1 MKIIPYAKQ
10 QIDHNDIEAVVN
22 VLSSEYLTQGPTV
35 ELFESCVSAY
45 CNVRY
50 AFATNSATSALHLA
64 CMALEL
70 ARGDLVWTTP
80 NTFVATANCA
90 LYCGASV
97 DFVDIDP
104 HSYNMSI
111 SALSEKLIEAK
122 KTNKLPKIVIPVH
135 FAGYP
140 SEMREIKKLSE
151 LYGFKIIE
159 DASHAIGAE
168 YSGTKVGSCNF
179 SDITIFSFHPVKII
193 TCGEGGMAMTN
204 SLSIAKKLKL
214 YRSHG
219 ITSDISEMESRPKEE
234 IWNYQ
239 QILLGM
245 NYRMTDILAALG
257 LSQLKKL
264 DEFVSQRSK
273 IAEIY
278 STSLQDL
285 PLHLPLLNSEAK
297 SSWHLYVVRLKLDKI
312 NKGQKDVYRKLRKD
326 GVMVNLHYIPVYRQP
341 FYENMGFQE
350 GYCPEAEKYFR
361 ECLSLPM
368 YFGLTNEDQQFV
380 VKTLNDT
387 IC

>member
-1 MKIIPYAKQ
+1 MTINQLMKIIPYAKQ

-285 PLHLPLLNSEAK
+285 P
-297 SSWHLYVVRLKLDKI
+297 
-312 NKGQKDVYRKLRKD
+312 
-326 GVMVNLHYIPVYRQP
+326 
-341 FYENMGFQE
+341 
-350 GYCPEAEKYFR
+350 
-361 ECLSLPM
+361 
-368 YFGLTNEDQQFV
+368 
-380 VKTLNDT
+380 
-387 IC
+387 